1 MTSRSASAKVLIMLG
16 TPIHDRQAERREA
29 TRAEIIAAAWAIA
42 EEKGLAATKVVA
54 GVVHLSNRMRRF
66 ASPPFGGEPWAS
78 WIYRLDLPWR
88 RLRASSVSLCLMHIE
103 QSPMELPVVRVD
115 GHVFVDTC

>member
-54 GVVHLSNRMRRF
+54 GALLHCLIAGQAEVRPGHGL
-66 ASPPFGGEPWAS
+66 
-78 WIYRLDLPWR
+78 I
-88 RLRASSVSLCLMHIE
+88 RLR
-103 QSPMELPVVRVD
+103 
-115 GHVFVDTC
+115 T